1 MKASLE
7 QQLAEAQRQLASYEE
22 LLSDQIDDDVFL
34 ARGNGFC
41 DKKYSD
47 DFLEMRI
54 AQLTARVA
62 QIQHQIDSDNK

>member
-1 MKASLE
+1 ME

-22 LLSDQIDDDVFL
+22 LLSDQIDDDAFL

>member
-7 QQLAEAQRQLASYEE
+7 QQLAEALRQLASYEE
-22 LLSDQIDDDVFL
+22 LLSDQIDDDAFL

>member
-22 LLSDQIDDDVFL
+22 LLSDQIDDDAFL

-62 QIQHQIDSDNK
+62 QIQHQIDSDNI

>member
-22 LLSDQIDDDVFL
+22 LLSDQIDDDAFL